1 MDSKV
6 STRPN
11 HYAVLGVKPTASQD
25 EIGRAFIKQMFSPR
39 PMVQAAEIGAA
50 YEVLRNP
57 AKRRAYD
64 ASLGFREE
72 QPKPVLSKP
81 VIAFSTRA
89 RYIAA
94 APAITFEPPALDARP
109 TPPVAEPEAR
119 PEPAPM
125 PEPAPAL
132 QPELD
137 VSSFLAAGRQH
148 QEREQEERG
157 FEWRRPAVIAAG
169 LVAAVGLVG
178 AWAGSLAGN
187 DVEAQVAE
195 NAVTVALPQAKAEAP
210 APAVASAPKLAEA
223 HFYPLP
229 TRRAERSRARSAPTD
244 LQLEDLSKGREAEA
258 AKPAQHSYYQ
268 TTADDG
274 TTEIAAAEA
283 PPLTS
288 TAEAT
293 TTAASMPLPKPTIA
307 RTLHRIGYSC
317 GSVASTSAVDGQAGV
332 FTVTCTSGQSY
343 RASPQHGRYR
353 FKKL

>member
-1 MDSKV
+1 MDSSV

-11 HYAVLGVKPTASQD
+11 HYSVLGIKPTASAE
-25 EIGRAFIKQMFSPR
+25 EIAQAFIRQMFSPR
-39 PMVQAAEIGAA
+39 PMVQVAEIGAA

-72 QPKPVLSKP
+72 QRGVLSKP
-81 VIAFSTRA
+81 VVAFSTRA

-94 APAITFEPPALDARP
+94 APAITFDPPAVAPPRP
-109 TPPVAEPEAR
+109 AERPVDPPVQ
-119 PEPAPM
+119 PEPAPRAVQPM
-125 PEPAPAL
+125 PPEAEPDIEA
-132 QPELD
+132 
-137 VSSFLAAGRQH
+137 FLTAGRAEP
-148 QEREQEERG
+148 ERESGEGR
-157 FEWRRPAVIAAG
+157 FEWRRPAIFAAG
-169 LVAAVGLVG
+169 LVAVVGLIG

-195 NAVTVALPQAKAEAP
+195 NAVTVALPKAKAETP
-210 APAVASAPKLAEA
+210 APAVASGPKLAEA
-223 HFYPLP
+223 RFYAPP
-229 TRRAERSRARSAPTD
+229 RRAERSRARPSPAD

-258 AKPAQHSYYQ
+258 AKPGQHSYYQ
-268 TTADDG
+268 TTAPDG

-293 TTAASMPLPKPTIA
+293 TAAASLPLSNGTIA
-307 RTLHRIGYSC
+307 RTIHKIGYSC
-317 GSVASTSAVDGQAGV
+317 GSVASTTPVDAQAGA

-343 RASPQHGRYR
+343 RASPVRGRYR
-353 FKKL
+353 FKRM